1 MEYREFGNTGISV
14 SVLGF
19 GAMRLPTVGE
29 EGEKRVDLE
38 RAVPMLTKGLDL
50 GINYVDTAWG
60 YLNKT
65 SEKAV
70 GEALA
75 GRDRS
80 SIYIATKNM
89 IDTDV
94 KAYRKRL
101 DLQLEKLNTDYIDFY
116 HIHGLRWTVFRYK
129 AEPKGYMD
137 ELRRARQEGLIRHL
151 SFSSHDTPENIIQL
165 IDSGAFSSMLVQ
177 YNLLHRYNETAI
189 AHARS
194 RGMGVTVMGPV
205 GGGRISFLSRLKP
218 REGRT
223 LPELGLRFALA
234 NPDVCVALS
243 GMNTMEMV
251 AENAAT
257 ADNTAPLSDIEQ
269 EDIGKMLDQI
279 RDLEDLYCTGC
290 GYCMPCPNSVNIPT
304 NLLLLN
310 YLRLYDFGDDFTQLY
325 HKRLKPAGTAAESCI
340 ECGECLEKCPQSIA
354 IPERMEEIRIEL
366 EKRVKEKD

>member
-101 DLQLEKLNTDYIDFY
+101 DLQLAVFAFEEHFHAL
-116 HIHGLRWTVFRYK
+116 LRITEHFIAFLERVYAFFIFSK
-129 AEPKGYMD
+129 
-137 ELRRARQEGLIRHL
+137 GLIQR
-151 SFSSHDTPENIIQL
+151 Q
-165 IDSGAFSSMLVQ
+165 
-177 YNLLHRYNETAI
+177 
-189 AHARS
+189 
-194 RGMGVTVMGPV
+194 
-205 GGGRISFLSRLKP
+205 
-218 REGRT
+218 
-223 LPELGLRFALA
+223 
-234 NPDVCVALS
+234 VA
-243 GMNTMEMV
+243 
-251 AENAAT
+251 
-257 ADNTAPLSDIEQ
+257 
-269 EDIGKMLDQI
+269 
-279 RDLEDLYCTGC
+279 
-290 GYCMPCPNSVNIPT
+290 
-304 NLLLLN
+304 
-310 YLRLYDFGDDFTQLY
+310 
-325 HKRLKPAGTAAESCI
+325 
-340 ECGECLEKCPQSIA
+340 
-354 IPERMEEIRIEL
+354 
-366 EKRVKEKD
+366 